1 MKKEK
6 VYAIRNITE
15 EGNVFFLSQSRN
27 HKGLKHIKEAFRRLN
42 NGVEQVEL
50 GTMEV
55 RNGSRIED
63 SFTSIKKL
71 EKEV

>member
-27 HKGLKHIKEAFRRLN
+27 HKGL
-42 NGVEQVEL
+42 
-50 GTMEV
+50 
-55 RNGSRIED
+55 S
-63 SFTSIKKL
+63 
-71 EKEV
+71 